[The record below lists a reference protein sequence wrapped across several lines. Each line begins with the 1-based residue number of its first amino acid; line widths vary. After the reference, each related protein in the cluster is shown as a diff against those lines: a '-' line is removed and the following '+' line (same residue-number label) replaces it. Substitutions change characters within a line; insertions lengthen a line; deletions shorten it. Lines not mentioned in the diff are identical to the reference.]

1 MIRRLRARHRAW
13 TLVLALA
20 LPIGVA
26 AALTLRPKLPLAL
39 EIPSARAERA
49 TIGPIVARD
58 DLFASSRIR
67 ARLWSEPGEPANG
80 SSIVRVLELT
90 PEHDFARPDLLVY
103 WSPAAPESD
112 APATGSIL
120 LGSLGGTQARR
131 MKLPENARNARGWL
145 CIYSVVEPEIVAS
158 AVLEPGS

>member
-1 MIRRLRARHRAW
+1 MIRSLRARHRLW
-13 TLVLALA
+13 TVALALA
-20 LPIGVA
+20 LPVGVT
-26 AALTLRPKLPLAL
+26 AALVLRPKLPLAL
-39 EIPSARAERA
+39 EIPFSGAERA

-58 DLFASSRIR
+58 DLFESSRIR

-80 SSIVRVLELT
+80 SLPHRVLELT
-90 PEHDFARPDLLVY
+90 PEHDFARPDVLVY

-120 LGSLGGTQARR
+120 LGSLDGTQARR

-145 CIYSVVEPEIVAS
+145 CIYSLVEPEIVAS